1 MSFMMYII
9 PSKILAKVK
18 LYFTLAIN
26 QVMVKLVKKRYK
38 VKKKRLFKTSLFYDF
53 DLRYSYFLF
62 STMETIGV
70 TRLKT
75 APPIWEI
82 AMMMLPIPK
91 V

>member
-26 QVMVKLVKKRYK
+26 QVMVNLVKKIYLA
-38 VKKKRLFKTSLFYDF
+38 KKKRLFKPLNDF

>member
-1 MSFMMYII
+1 MYII

-38 VKKKRLFKTSLFYDF
+38 VKKKRLFKPLNDF
-53 DLRYSYFLF
+53 DLCYSYFLF

>member
-1 MSFMMYII
+1 MHII

-26 QVMVKLVKKRYK
+26 QVMIKLVKKRYK